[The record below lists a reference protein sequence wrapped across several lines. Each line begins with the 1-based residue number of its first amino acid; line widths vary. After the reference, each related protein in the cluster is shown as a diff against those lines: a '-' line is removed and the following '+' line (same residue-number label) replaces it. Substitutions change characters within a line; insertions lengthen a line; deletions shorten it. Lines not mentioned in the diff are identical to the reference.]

1 VREPFALW
9 IWRTGAIHHMTLL
22 AAAVLTGDTAVGI
35 HFSSGMRGE
44 VPGGG
49 GLLGGDERQ
58 NPFLNLLPLFS

>member
-1 VREPFALW
+1 VPF
-9 IWRTGAIHHMTLL
+9 TTSHVL